1 MMLPLPRPLL
11 GAACFVVLSSIA
23 SAAATAWPTWRG
35 PSGAG
40 VAPDAK
46 PPLKWS
52 NTENIK
58 WKVKLPGDGHAT
70 PIVWQDRMFVLT
82 AIETNE
88 EAPSAQKSAANADA
102 PPPKGGKRGAPKGGG
117 FGGGPPSAKV
127 HEWAVIALDRATG
140 KILWQKTA
148 RREVPHEGH
157 HATHGYASGSPVT
170 DGEFVY
176 ASFGSRGV
184 YCYDFQ
190 GNLKWEKNLGRMRTK
205 MGFGE
210 GASPA
215 LAGHLLLVPWDHE
228 DGSSLVALDKRTGA
242 EVWRKGRDENSSWST
257 PLVIEHEG
265 RAQAVVTASNKTR
278 SYDPQTGELL
288 WEAAG
293 LTGNVIPMPVTGHG
307 RVYVTSGFRGFSI
320 QAIKLSARGDVSETD
335 NIVWSV
341 RHSAPYVPSPVLSGD
356 RLFTIKSN
364 DAFLSCLDAHTGK
377 FHFQDQRLTGLRTIY
392 SSPIAANGHLYVM
405 DREGTTVVVKDAP
418 NFEIVATNKL
428 SDGIDASPVLLGK
441 EIYLRGHEFL
451 YCIAEG

>member
-1 MMLPLPRPLL
+1 MTSSLLRPLL
-11 GAACFVVLSSIA
+11 AASCFAALSSLAGAA
-23 SAAATAWPTWRG
+23 AANWPTWRG

-40 VAPDAK
+40 VAPDAR

-52 NTENIK
+52 DTENIK
-58 WKVKLPGDGHAT
+58 WKTKLPGDGHAT

-88 EAPSAQKSAANADA
+88 APPTAQKTAVADA
-102 PPPKGGKRGAPKGGG
+102 PQPKGGKRGASKGGG
-117 FGGGPPSAKV
+117 FGGGPASAKV
-127 HEWAVIALDRATG
+127 HEWAVIALDRGTG
-140 KILWQKTA
+140 KILWQKIA

-170 DGEFVY
+170 DGEYLY

-184 YCYDFQ
+184 YCYDFA
-190 GNLKWEKNLGRMRTK
+190 GNLKWEKDLGRMRTR

-215 LAGHLLLVPWDHE
+215 LAGNLLLVPWDHE
-228 DGSSLVALDKRTGA
+228 DGSSIVALDKRTGA
-242 EVWRKGRDENSSWST
+242 EVWRKGRDEISSWST
-257 PLVIEHEG
+257 PLIVEHEG
-265 RAQAVVTASNKTR
+265 RSQAVVTASNKTR
-278 SYDPQTGELL
+278 SYDAKTGELI

-356 RLFTIKSN
+356 RLYTIKSN

-392 SSPIAANGHLYVM
+392 SSPIAANGYLFVT
-405 DREGTTVVVKDAP
+405 DREGTAVVLKDGP
-418 NFEIVATNKL
+418 TFEIVATNKL
-428 SDGIDASPVLLGK
+428 GDGIDASPVMLGK
-441 EIYLRGHEFL
+441 EIYLRGHEYL